1 MTQSPGVVRK
11 LRRVECGVVG
21 VAGRGYRAGR
31 AGRTWAADTKL
42 GSRVAGVAVCEASRR
57 RAGMDNSLTAAH
69 PARSAA
75 AAADRDEVRSS
86 PAGRVL
92 GVPYALVLSVLTGV
106 LDLIPLVRSLIAAV
120 VVALVALATVSPTA
134 SLVTVVF
141 YVFYRLFEDYLLNPR
156 VLQRTVDVSPLVTII
171 AVVLGGALL
180 IVGAIVAVPAA
191 AAVQLVLSR
200 SRLPQPGSGRGGS
213 QARGRAKG
221 LVAGTGRCVTAGSSG
236 TRLDSSGALLAAA
249 GPAGQA
255 VGWRVSG
262 VSRCR

>member
-1 MTQSPGVVRK
+1 
-11 LRRVECGVVG
+11 
-21 VAGRGYRAGR
+21 
-31 AGRTWAADTKL
+31 
-42 GSRVAGVAVCEASRR
+42 
-57 RAGMDNSLTAAH
+57 
-69 PARSAA
+69 
-75 AAADRDEVRSS
+75 
-86 PAGRVL
+86 
-92 GVPYALVLSVLTGV
+92 VPYALVLSVLTGV